1 MMVITLNR
9 KKTLIRAKISEK
21 SKNYLNPTTLFIII
35 LNNQKIKMTDLRG
48 RGSMTEKVWLK
59 NYPAEIPHEI
69 DIPKIP
75 LHQFLTD
82 AYKANPERVAIHFM
96 GKELTYKELYES
108 ALKFANYLQ
117 NLGIEKGDRIAVM
130 LPNCP
135 QSVIAYYGIL
145 YAGGVVVQTNPLYT
159 ERELQYQMAD
169 SGAKI
174 ILSLDILYPRITK
187 ILKETQIE
195 NVIITGI
202 KDYLPFPKNLVY
214 PFIQKKQ
221 YGFSIKVEHSGMN
234 HLFVEIMRSAPLKEI
249 TVPFDFEEDLA
260 LLQYT
265 GGTTGFPKGVMLTHK
280 NLIANAMMCNAWLYK
295 CEDGQEVILGILP
308 FFHVYGM
315 TTVLI
320 LSVMTKNKMVLMPK
334 FDVEDTLKT
343 IDKQK
348 PTLFPGAP
356 TIYIGL
362 LNHPD
367 IGKYN
372 LSSIKACLSGS
383 APLPVEVQ
391 ERFETI
397 TGGKLVEG
405 YGLTETSPVTH
416 ANFIWGERV
425 SGSVGIPWPNT
436 DAVILRSG
444 EVAILPPGEMGEI
457 AVKGP
462 QVMKGYWNRPEDTAM
477 SFADGWFLTGDLGYM
492 DENGYF
498 YIVDRKKDMIIAGG
512 YNIYPREVEEVLY
525 EHEAIQECVVAGIP
539 DPYRGETVKA
549 YIVLKEGHSVTEKE
563 LNDYCRQN
571 LAAYKVPRAYDFR
584 EELPKTAVGKI
595 LRRTLIEEE
604 KAKLAAQKEAK

>member
-1 MMVITLNR
+1 
-9 KKTLIRAKISEK
+9 
-21 SKNYLNPTTLFIII
+21 
-35 LNNQKIKMTDLRG
+35 
-48 RGSMTEKVWLK
+48 MTEKVWLK
-59 NYPAEIPHEI
+59 NYPAEIPHEN
-69 DIPKIP
+69 DIPKMP
-75 LHQFLTD
+75 VHQFLTD
-82 AYKANPERVAIHFM
+82 AYKANPTKIAIHFM

-117 NLGIEKGDRIAVM
+117 SLGVEKGDRIAVM

-135 QSVIAYYGIL
+135 QAVIAYYGIM
-145 YAGGVVVQTNPLYT
+145 YAGGIVVQTNPLYT

-174 ILSLDILYPRITK
+174 ILGLDILYPRITK

-221 YGFSIKVEHSGMN
+221 YGFSVKVEHSGIN

-280 NLIANAMMCNAWLYK
+280 NLIANTMMCNAWLYK
-295 CEDGQEVILGILP
+295 CEDGQEIVLGILP

-320 LSVMTKNKMVLMPK
+320 LSVMKKSKMVLMPK

-356 TIYIGL
+356 TMYIGL

-383 APLPVEVQ
+383 APLPLEVQ
-391 ERFETI
+391 ERFEAI

-416 ANFIWGERV
+416 ANFIWDERV
-425 SGSVGIPWPNT
+425 TGSVGIPWPNT
-436 DAVILRSG
+436 DSVILRSG
-444 EVAILPPGEMGEI
+444 EATPLPPGEMGEI
-457 AVKGP
+457 AIKGP

-477 SFADGWFLTGDLGYM
+477 TFADGWFLTGDLGYM

-498 YIVDRKKDMIIAGG
+498 FIVDRKKDMIIAGG
-512 YNIYPREVEEVLY
+512 YNIYPREVEEILY
-525 EHEAIQECVVAGIP
+525 EHDAIQECVVAGIP

-549 YIVLKEGHSVTEKE
+549 YIVLKEGHSATEKE
-563 LNDYCRQN
+563 LNDYCRKN
-571 LAAYKVPRAYDFR
+571 LAAYKVPRAYEFR
-584 EELPKTAVGKI
+584 TELPKTAVGKI
-595 LRRTLIEEE
+595 LRRTLVEEE
-604 KAKLAAQKEAK
+604 KAKLAAEKEAK